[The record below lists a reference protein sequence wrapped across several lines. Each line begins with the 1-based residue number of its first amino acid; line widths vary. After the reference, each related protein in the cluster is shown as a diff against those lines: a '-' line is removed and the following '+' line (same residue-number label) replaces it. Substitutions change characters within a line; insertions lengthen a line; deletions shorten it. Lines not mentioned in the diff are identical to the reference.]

1 MTKKYCQKPA
11 PKRRQK
17 TLQGLRQ
24 QEKAILKKR
33 NSSLSFAKRLGMSFS
48 KASPTMLFRT
58 FILFCALSVAMVAIL
73 RDAFDTNVW
82 TFLANVLIYAAL
94 TKGQ

>member
-1 MTKKYCQKPA
+1 MARKKS
-11 PKRRQK
+11 
-17 TLQGLRQ
+17 T
-24 QEKAILKKR
+24 
-33 NSSLSFAKRLGMSFS
+33 SLSLAKWLGMSFA